1 MYIVEDDREAIQRA
15 NNSEYG
21 LNATVHTKNL
31 GRALVMANQ
40 LEYGQ
45 IHFNTS
51 TLFVG
56 PFVSQGG
63 VKGSGWDRQNSRWGI
78 EESLEEKFVSWRS
91 PGSASASQFHEYI

>member
-1 MYIVEDDREAIQRA
+1 MYIVDDDRAAIERA

-21 LNATVHTKNL
+21 LNATVHTKDL
-31 GRALVMANQ
+31 GRALAIADQ

-56 PFVSQGG
+56 PFASQGG
-63 VKGSGWDRQNSRWGI
+63 VKGSGWGRQNSRWGV
-78 EESLEEKFVSWRS
+78 EEFLEEKFVSWRS
-91 PGSASASQFHEYI
+91 PGFASASQFH